1 MRARSLLIFL
11 FGLTCVGLTC
21 AIDIATQDSIRFG
34 AFYMVPIT
42 FVAWREGRV
51 AGIVVALFASACY
64 AYANSPF
71 DKMLVANSALECGIY
86 LSNAV
91 VIGLLRVRFHESRWL
106 ANHDPVTGAFNQRA
120 FERSANAILSNIGS
134 PGIGMAFLDAD
145 HFKQVND
152 THGHQK
158 GTDVLIRI
166 AECIQEHVA
175 PGCTVARYGG
185 DEFVIMQ
192 NGITKEE
199 WVALV
204 RRIVAD
210 VARTMKTDGLPVTLS
225 AGATHIVRS
234 ASLEELMHEC
244 DLLMYRAK
252 SQGRNRVESD

>member
-1 MRARSLLIFL
+1 MRLVGPDQRVSGLRPVQGSIAWSARCGRAHDRAARAALHQHRTAKEQTCLL
-11 FGLTCVGLTC
+11 V
-21 AIDIATQDSIRFG
+21 IDIDRFKSVNDLYG
-34 AFYMVPIT
+34 H
-42 FVAWREGRV
+42 
-51 AGIVVALFASACY
+51 IVGDDVL
-64 AYANSPF
+64 
-71 DKMLVANSALECGIY
+71 KM
-86 LSNAV
+86 
-91 VIGLLRVRFHESRWL
+91 IGLAIRNSLR
-106 ANHDPVTGAFNQRA
+106 
-120 FERSANAILSNIGS
+120 SN
-134 PGIGMAFLDAD
+134 D
-145 HFKQVND
+145 
-152 THGHQK
+152 
-158 GTDVLIRI
+158 I
-166 AECIQEHVA
+166 A
-175 PGCTVARYGG
+175 GRYGG